1 MNHEGIAACI
11 LASLCALGRTGC
23 FVTVGSPATAG
34 VYGPPVESGYRPLLY
49 DGYVAYYVD
58 DEPTVAQASSN
69 AANPNRQSLAS
80 QILTIAG

>member
-1 MNHEGIAACI
+1 MNHEGFAAFI
-11 LASLCALGRTGC
+11 LAALFALGSTGC
-23 FVTVGSPATAG
+23 FVTVAGPTMAG
-34 VYGPPVESGYRPLLY
+34 VYGPPVASGYRPLLY